1 MEAQVKNAADPKQV
15 EKAKSE
21 ENRIENRSREDL
33 KAVVSTVNGRRFI
46 WKYLDLCGIYETT
59 FTGGSET
66 FFLEGKRAVG
76 LTLLKDVIDASPETF
91 IVMQKENQGGIYD

>member
-46 WKYLDLCGIYETT
+46 WKYLDLCGIYKTT